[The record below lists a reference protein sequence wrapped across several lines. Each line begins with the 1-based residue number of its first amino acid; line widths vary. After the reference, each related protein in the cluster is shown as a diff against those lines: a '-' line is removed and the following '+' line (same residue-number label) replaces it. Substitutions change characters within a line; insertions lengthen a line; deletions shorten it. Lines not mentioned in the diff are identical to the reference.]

1 MRSNVS
7 LQNHKCK
14 LLNHKTLTVSVREGG
29 VVKPLGQPDCK
40 KSVLFDD
47 LPKNDKKAIVT
58 NSHAELPYIQ
68 TISLMDYFQEAGREF
83 SREGESSL
91 NN

>member
-58 NSHAELPYIQ
+58 NSHAELQIGVSD
-68 TISLMDYFQEAGREF
+68 ISEKNYQMPIN
-83 SREGESSL
+83 SH
-91 NN
+91 